1 MLPQRQFPKF
11 WIKYYRCSTNM
22 NTISPAKISE
32 SLGLYG
38 VPVNEQIIE
47 NIGTYTS
54 ILLQWNERISLTT
67 VVDPAEIVRF
77 HFGESLFACSVLP
90 IANGRLADVG
100 SGAGFPAV
108 PVRMVSE
115 NLSVILIE
123 SNQKK
128 ATFLAEV
135 GRELQFNN
143 VEVRRSRTEDV
154 SLRGEPVDF
163 VSARAVRI
171 DHDFLDWSHHSLN
184 LTGSLVLWLGEEDA
198 SKISRSSQWK
208 WGDPIRIPQSE
219 RRVILHGKKL

>member
-1 MLPQRQFPKF
+1 MIVKRLSDELITRELQ
-11 WIKYYRCSTNM
+11 
-22 NTISPAKISE
+22 
-32 SLGLYG
+32 LYG
-38 VPVNEQIIE
+38 TIASARLCDQIRAYID
-47 NIGTYTS
+47 
-54 ILLQWNERISLTT
+54 LLLRWNEKTALTAVT
-67 VVDPAEIVRF
+67 QPEEILRF
-77 HFGESLFACSVLP
+77 HFGESILAASSVP
-90 IANGRLADVG
+90 IRHGRLADVG

-143 VEVRRSRTEDV
+143 VEVHRSRMEDV

>member
-1 MLPQRQFPKF
+1 MIVKRLSDELIARELQ
-11 WIKYYRCSTNM
+11 
-22 NTISPAKISE
+22 
-32 SLGLYG
+32 LYG
-38 VPVNEQIIE
+38 TIASARLCDQIRAYID
-47 NIGTYTS
+47 
-54 ILLQWNERISLTT
+54 LLLRWNEKTALTAVT
-67 VVDPAEIVRF
+67 QPEEILRF
-77 HFGESLFACSVLP
+77 HFGESILAASSVP
-90 IANGRLADVG
+90 IRHGRLADVG

-143 VEVRRSRTEDV
+143 VEVRRSRMEDV

-171 DHDFLDWSHHSLN
+171 DHDFLDWSHHSLS

-208 WGDPIRIPQSE
+208 WVDPIRIPQSE
-219 RRVILHGKKL
+219 RRVILHGKKP

>member
-1 MLPQRQFPKF
+1 MIVKRLSDELIARELQ
-11 WIKYYRCSTNM
+11 
-22 NTISPAKISE
+22 
-32 SLGLYG
+32 LYG
-38 VPVNEQIIE
+38 TIASARLCDQIRAYID
-47 NIGTYTS
+47 
-54 ILLQWNERISLTT
+54 LLLRWNEKTALTAVT
-67 VVDPAEIVRF
+67 QPEEILRF
-77 HFGESLFACSVLP
+77 HFGESILAASSVP
-90 IANGRLADVG
+90 IRHGRLADVG

-143 VEVRRSRTEDV
+143 VEVRRSRMEDV

>member
-1 MLPQRQFPKF
+1 MIVKRLSDELIARELQ
-11 WIKYYRCSTNM
+11 
-22 NTISPAKISE
+22 
-32 SLGLYG
+32 LYG
-38 VPVNEQIIE
+38 TIASARLCDQIRAYID
-47 NIGTYTS
+47 
-54 ILLQWNERISLTT
+54 LLLRWNEKTALTAVT
-67 VVDPAEIVRF
+67 QPEEILRF
-77 HFGESLFACSVLP
+77 HFGESILAASSVP
-90 IANGRLADVG
+90 IRHGRLADVG

-143 VEVRRSRTEDV
+143 VEVRRSRMEDV

-198 SKISRSSQWK
+198 SKIFRSSQWK

>member
-1 MLPQRQFPKF
+1 MIVKRLSDELITRELQ
-11 WIKYYRCSTNM
+11 
-22 NTISPAKISE
+22 
-32 SLGLYG
+32 LYG
-38 VPVNEQIIE
+38 TIASARLCDQIRAYID
-47 NIGTYTS
+47 
-54 ILLQWNERISLTT
+54 LLLRWNEKTALTAVT
-67 VVDPAEIVRF
+67 QPEEILRF
-77 HFGESLFACSVLP
+77 HFGESILAASSVP
-90 IANGRLADVG
+90 IQHGRLADVG

>member
-1 MLPQRQFPKF
+1 MIVKRLSDELIARELQ
-11 WIKYYRCSTNM
+11 
-22 NTISPAKISE
+22 
-32 SLGLYG
+32 LYG
-38 VPVNEQIIE
+38 TIASARLCDQIRAYID
-47 NIGTYTS
+47 
-54 ILLQWNERISLTT
+54 LLLRWNEKTALTT
-67 VVDPAEIVRF
+67 VTQPEEILRF
-77 HFGESLFACSVLP
+77 HFGESILAASSVP
-90 IANGRLADVG
+90 IRHGRLADVG

-143 VEVRRSRTEDV
+143 VEVRRSRMEDV

>member
-1 MLPQRQFPKF
+1 MIVKRLSDELITRELQ
-11 WIKYYRCSTNM
+11 
-22 NTISPAKISE
+22 
-32 SLGLYG
+32 LYG
-38 VPVNEQIIE
+38 TIASARLCDQIRAYID
-47 NIGTYTS
+47 
-54 ILLQWNERISLTT
+54 LLLRWNEKTALTAVT
-67 VVDPAEIVRF
+67 QPEEILRF
-77 HFGESLFACSVLP
+77 HFGESILAASSVP
-90 IANGRLADVG
+90 IRHGRLADVG

-143 VEVRRSRTEDV
+143 VEVRRSRMEDV